1 MIKESLGNY
10 DLLKIFL
17 VCPAYIFFQ
26 PNFHNKRKRAQMMR
40 LFLHRAFWLIATSG
54 ILVAQ
59 ETNLSISPVVDS
71 LMTKLIENPGNAE
84 LQRQLIDAYLQTFNP
99 ELALL
104 EISHAEALNQLGS
117 VGTMMKGRVQA
128 SLEQIQPAIKTLQ
141 LAYLQSPRDETLL
154 LLGILEY
161 ARGSPPSA
169 GRGAQVLQRLA
180 RRMPNLSVE
189 LLKQYEKFYLN
200 GRTTV
205 AKGIANAMEEIDPV
219 SYNTYFPRPQI
230 TVLSPSD
237 NSSTEASQTSV
248 IFEVRHSRPVKS
260 VRVKDHVVYTR
271 EGEQVL
277 SVNEEYFQSF
287 TQLVSLSEGYN
298 LIPIIALDVFGYE
311 STFPLTINGISFNRV
326 AAWASPL
333 SDTLK
338 RDFQL
343 LRSYIPEAEIFATKS
358 PAYRALIISGGNVS
372 DTAEYRDRG
381 LTVYD
386 FLTHP
391 YSGFTTP
398 ANAKLLIGAR
408 VTSQNLTVVTNEW
421 LLKGATFQSVTIVYL
436 AGAWSI
442 SNDRWM
448 FSDKN
453 GHQFDFKP
461 ILEQLAQL
469 ATAGIGLICDG
480 LMDDRLAFEGGLR
493 SLAMQSTIPMNIL
506 VVPSTAKLSAEIIAS
521 AAKVQ
526 LSPAPQAGAEFLS
539 LYDLAQRLGAIVI
552 SKERSGVVLAQNPA
566 AKVAIQYNRMLSEL
580 DRKLTAE
587 RANAATKRKILDFC
601 QDWRRYGEVSRYL
614 NNQLSLADFVVRV
627 DEFLSRRTEG
637 GRESN

>member
-1 MIKESLGNY
+1 
-10 DLLKIFL
+10 
-17 VCPAYIFFQ
+17 
-26 PNFHNKRKRAQMMR
+26 MR

-141 LAYLQSPRDETLL
+141 LAYLQFPNDETLL

-161 ARGSPPSA
+161 SRGSNR
-169 GRGAQVLQRLA
+169 RGAQVLRRLSK
-180 RRMPNLSVE
+180 RMPNLSVE

-205 AKGIANAMEEIDPV
+205 AKGIASAMEEIDPV

-260 VRVKDHVVYTR
+260 VRVKDQVVYTR
-271 EGEQVL
+271 EEEKVL

-287 TQLVSLSEGYN
+287 TQLVSLSEGKN
-298 LIPIIALDVFGYE
+298 LIPIVALDVFGYE
-311 STFPLTINGISFNRV
+311 SAFPLTINGISFNRV
-326 AAWASPL
+326 AAWASPF

-343 LRSYIPEAEIFATKS
+343 LRSYVPEAELFATKS
-358 PAYRALIISGGNVS
+358 PAYRALVISGGNVS

-391 YSGFTTP
+391 YSGLATP
-398 ANAKLLIGAR
+398 TNAKLLIGER
-408 VTSQNLTVVTNEW
+408 VSSQNLAVVTNEW
-421 LLKGATFQSVTIVYL
+421 LLKGATFQSVTIVYF
-436 AGAWSI
+436 AGTWSI
-442 SNDRWM
+442 ADDRWM

-453 GHQFDFKP
+453 GQQFDFKP
-461 ILEQLAQL
+461 ILEQLAQF
-469 ATAGIGLICDG
+469 ATAGIILICDG
-480 LMDDRLAFEGGLR
+480 LVDDRLAFEGGLR
-493 SLAMQSTIPMNIL
+493 SLAMQSTIPINIL
-506 VVPSTAKLSAEIIAS
+506 VVPSAAVFTAEIVAA
-521 AAKVQ
+521 AAKVR
-526 LSPAPQAGAEFLS
+526 LSPDPQTGADFIS
-539 LYDLAQRLGAIVI
+539 LYDLAQRMGATVI
-552 SKERSGVVLAQNPA
+552 SRERSGVVIAQNPA

-587 RANAATKRKILDFC
+587 RANAATKRKIMDFC

-627 DEFLSRRTEG
+627 DEFLSRRMEG